1 MPNILVPLML
11 NSLQDGLSEL
21 PPLSA
26 NIAVPILS
34 SPSRPTKRPF
44 DEVANSEEEDLLS
57 DDGYGLEDDLDF
69 ESGLMKPDVAV

>member
-1 MPNILVPLML
+1 ML

>member
-1 MPNILVPLML
+1 ML

-69 ESGLMKPDVAV
+69 ESGLTKPDVAV